1 MWAYSGNVNKFKR
14 TYSVKKKMKTVSS
27 NDYRA
32 FVQHMASLR
41 TAITDPGGLALEL
54 YSEGLIDMLARQ
66 KINTSL
72 LTQLERSQELVE
84 KLEVK
89 IAENKEAFDTF
100 LSILDRDPTMED
112 ICRDLRATRGICIYH
127 NVASYKWL
135 CLYVATCTADYY
147 LFTNVLQM
155 NLGLLL

>member
-1 MWAYSGNVNKFKR
+1 M
-14 TYSVKKKMKTVSS
+14 KMVSTQHSS

-32 FVQHMASLR
+32 FVQHMAPLR

-66 KINTSL
+66 KINTPSL
-72 LTQLERSQELVE
+72 PQLERSQELVE

-89 IAENKEAFDTF
+89 IAENEKAFDTF

-112 ICRDLRATRGICIYH
+112 ICRELRATRGNGCAFSYIYRRL
-127 NVASYKWL
+127 S
-135 CLYVATCTADYY
+135 
-147 LFTNVLQM
+147 
-155 NLGLLL
+155 

>member
-1 MWAYSGNVNKFKR
+1 MATSL
-14 TYSVKKKMKTVSS
+14 YSVKMKMVSTQHS
-27 NDYRA
+27 A

-54 YSEGLIDMLARQ
+54 YSEGLIDILSRQ
-66 KINTSL
+66 KINTPS

-89 IAENKEAFDTF
+89 IAENEEAFDTF

-112 ICRDLRATRGICIYH
+112 ICRDLRATRGIAIM
-127 NVASYKWL
+127 VVLVSIMQLFSLISYR
-135 CLYVATCTADYY
+135 
-147 LFTNVLQM
+147 
-155 NLGLLL
+155 

>member
-1 MWAYSGNVNKFKR
+1 MWAHSVNKFIR
-14 TYSVKKKMKTVSS
+14 TYSVKQKMKMVSS

-32 FVQHMASLR
+32 FVQHMAPLR
-41 TAITDPGGLALEL
+41 TAITDPRGLSLEL

-112 ICRDLRATRGICIYH
+112 ICRGLRATRG
-127 NVASYKWL
+127 
-135 CLYVATCTADYY
+135 TCTI
-147 LFTNVLQM
+147 M
-155 NLGLLL
+155 

>member
-1 MWAYSGNVNKFKR
+1 M
-14 TYSVKKKMKTVSS
+14 KMVSTQHSS

-32 FVQHMASLR
+32 FVQHMAPLR

-66 KINTSL
+66 KINTPSL
-72 LTQLERSQELVE
+72 PQLEELVEELVE

-112 ICRDLRATRGICIYH
+112 ICRELRATRGIAIMI
-127 NVASYKWL
+127 VLVSIMQLFSLISYR
-135 CLYVATCTADYY
+135 
-147 LFTNVLQM
+147 
-155 NLGLLL
+155 